1 MICPSCGTQNEE
13 TYQFCMKCGTSL
25 AQRPVAEP
33 VQQVQADQVVTP
45 TPHASLRVDGHR
57 SKDLLRD
64 KITPAEGEV
73 SVRTY
78 YCTYYLSRLLGLEAW
93 GYLGV
98 TNKRVIFQALGT
110 SNAGSSVIQ
119 SELPIADVSGISSYK
134 GTFFSFGHMA
144 AAFFTSNVIAW
155 MLLFILGPLGAAIGF
170 AISLASKG
178 GVGSGLGLSTIGW
191 ILGIGA
197 FLLSLSIARHSIWR
211 SILAA
216 TASVGFVIAGSGG
229 LLGMAGALS
238 RSFFGQNNTSYASG
252 GLASLAFMFAFVAAL
267 YTIFCIVWYSRRPTF
282 SLAISSKGGS
292 DTPISISGASGLG
305 LFSVSAGK
313 ALTAEP
319 AADVELMLQE
329 LGAVILDVQMLGDMG
344 ITKWKVL

>member
-1 MICPSCGTQNEE
+1 MICPNCGAHNDE

-25 AQRPVAEP
+25 SGVSPTEA
-33 VQQVQADQVVTP
+33 VQQLQTEPAAIPTPQAD
-45 TPHASLRVDGHR
+45 LRVNGR
-57 SKDLLRD
+57 RNKDLLKD

-134 GTFFSFGHMA
+134 GTFFSFGHVAVAFIASAITSSVFSFIIGVIGTVIGLA
-144 AAFFTSNVIAW
+144 AAYVSEGNSAGGTLGLQAIAW
-155 MLLFILGPLGAAIGF
+155 II
-170 AISLASKG
+170 
-178 GVGSGLGLSTIGW
+178 GVGGSLV
-191 ILGIGA
+191 
-197 FLLSLSIARHSIWR
+197 SLSQARHSIWKP
-211 SILAA
+211 ILASIS
-216 TASVGFVIAGSGG
+216 TASFGAAAGGG
-229 LLGMAGALS
+229 LLGSLAGSL
-238 RSFFGQNNTSYASG
+238 TSQDFLAYATG
-252 GLASLAFMFAFVAAL
+252 GLATLALFLGFLASI
-267 YTIFCIVWYSRRPTF
+267 YTLFCIFWYARRPTF

-305 LFSVSAGK
+305 LFNVTAGK

-344 ITKWKVL
+344 INKWKVL

>member
-1 MICPSCGTQNEE
+1 
-13 TYQFCMKCGTSL
+13 MKCGTSL
-25 AQRPVAEP
+25 SGVSPSEA
-33 VQQVQADQVVTP
+33 VQQLHAEQEAIPTPQAD
-45 TPHASLRVDGHR
+45 LRVDGHR
-57 SKDLLRD
+57 NKDLLKDR
-64 KITPAEGEV
+64 ITPAEGEV

-93 GYLGV
+93 GYLGI

-144 AAFFTSNVIAW
+144 TALAAAWIAASLVFAFTG
-155 MLLFILGPLGAAIGF
+155 LFGAAIV
-170 AISLASKG
+170 ATIVRTSKSLEASANSYIILEG
-178 GVGSGLGLSTIGW
+178 IGW
-191 ILGIGA
+191 ALGVIA
-197 FLLSLSIARHSIWR
+197 FLGSLRLVRHSIWKPV
-211 SILAA
+211 LAA
-216 TASVGFVIAGSGG
+216 ISVVGFGLGGSGS
-229 LLGMAGALS
+229 LLGGFVSLLFRQNQGANL
-238 RSFFGQNNTSYASG
+238 
-252 GLASLAFMFAFVAAL
+252 LATLAFFIAFVMIL
-267 YTIFCIVWYSRRPTF
+267 YTLFCILWYSRRPTF

-305 LFSVSAGK
+305 LFNVTAGR

-319 AADVELMLQE
+319 AADVEVMLQE

-344 ITKWKVL
+344 INKWKVL

>member
-1 MICPSCGTQNEE
+1 MICPNCGTKNEE

-25 AQRPVAEP
+25 SGVSVAEVELP
-33 VQQVQADQVVTP
+33 SPSEQIVVP
-45 TPHASLRVDGHR
+45 AQPAALRANGR
-57 SKDLLRD
+57 KSKDLLKD

-78 YCTYYLSRLLGLEAW
+78 YCTYYLSRLLGLEAS
-93 GYLGV
+93 GYLGI

-144 AAFFTSNVIAW
+144 AALFASWIASSFAFV
-155 MLLFILGPLGAAIGF
+155 FITIFGSAIIALIAGITRDLESS
-170 AISLASKG
+170 ANSLAALP
-178 GVGSGLGLSTIGW
+178 VIGW
-191 ILGIGA
+191 ILGIGGL
-197 FLLSLSIARHSIWR
+197 LLSSTLARHSIWR
-211 SILAA
+211 SVLAA
-216 TASVGFVIAGSGG
+216 IASVGFVVAGGG
-229 LLGMAGALS
+229 SLLGGIAT
-238 RSFFGQNNTSYASG
+238 SFLRQAESSNGTA
-252 GLASLAFMFAFVAAL
+252 ALAFFLAFITFIYVW
-267 YTIFCIVWYSRRPTF
+267 FCVFWYARRPTF

-292 DTPISISGASGLG
+292 DTPINISGASGLG

-319 AADVELMLQE
+319 APEAELMLEE
-329 LGAVILDVQMLGDMG
+329 LGAVILDVQTLGDMG
-344 ITKWKVL
+344 INKWKTL

>member
-1 MICPSCGTQNEE
+1 MICPNCGTNNED

-25 AQRPVAEP
+25 SGVSVTEAVEQLHTD
-33 VQQVQADQVVTP
+33 QAVSP
-45 TPHASLRVDGHR
+45 APHTGLRLNGHR
-57 SKDLLRD
+57 NKDLLKD

-93 GYLGV
+93 GYLGI

-134 GTFFSFGHMA
+134 GTFFSFGHLATAFA
-144 AAFFTSNVIAW
+144 AAWI
-155 MLLFILGPLGAAIGF
+155 AAITVFMLTALFGT
-170 AISLASKG
+170 IVITLIVRYSQSIE
-178 GVGSGLGLSTIGW
+178 LSSNSYVVLQVIGW
-191 ILGIGA
+191 ILGIGGA
-197 FLLSLSIARHSIWR
+197 LASLGLARHSLWR
-211 SILAA
+211 PMLTAISAVGFGVAAGGSLIGGLVSLLFSQNAGANTLAA
-216 TASVGFVIAGSGG
+216 F
-229 LLGMAGALS
+229 
-238 RSFFGQNNTSYASG
+238 SFF
-252 GLASLAFMFAFVAAL
+252 LAFVMVI
-267 YTIFCIVWYSRRPTF
+267 YTLFCIFWYARRPTF

-305 LFSVSAGK
+305 LFNVSAGK

-319 AADVELMLQE
+319 AADAELMLQE

-344 ITKWKVL
+344 INKWKAL